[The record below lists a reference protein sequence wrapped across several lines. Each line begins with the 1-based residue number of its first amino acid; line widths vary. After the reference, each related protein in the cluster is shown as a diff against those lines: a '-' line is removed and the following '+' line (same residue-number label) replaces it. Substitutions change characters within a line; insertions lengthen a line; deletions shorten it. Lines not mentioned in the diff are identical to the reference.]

1 MLCRCTTDHAADCA
15 GGGLPPTGHG
25 ECSCACHRPVLRER
39 WPLRTPAPASTGLAV
54 RERVYLLA
62 LHAPTQQHPQLAVD
76 VCALLAGL
84 APRDAAV
91 AARVLGDVGLAPHL
105 VASLLRTALV
115 WARARVTAGI
125 LAVGGVP

>member
-1 MLCRCTTDHAADCA
+1 MTCRCTTDHAADCA
-15 GGGLPPTGHG
+15 GGGLPPTDRGH
-25 ECSCACHRPVLRER
+25 CSCGCHRPVLHER
-39 WPLRTPAPASTGLAV
+39 WPLRTPAPASTGLAA

-62 LHAPTQQHPQLAVD
+62 LYAPTQPHPQLAVD
-76 VCALLAGL
+76 VCGLLAGL

-91 AARVLGDVGLAPHL
+91 AARVLGDTGLAPHL

-125 LAVGGVP
+125 LATGGVA